1 MATRLRFGYFTLSD
15 NSIGYA
21 ERRKNPNTLIKEV
34 IDQAIASEALGF
46 SSAWLPEHHF
56 GAFGVLPTP
65 AQALTY
71 IAAKT
76 NRIKLAPATVL
87 LPCTQP
93 IRTAEEF
100 ALLDLLSNGR
110 AIFSAGR
117 GYDEREYKGFG
128 IPFEESRTRFD
139 EELLLIRKL
148 WTETNVTWHGK
159 HHTIQDPITIVPRP
173 VQQPHPPVY
182 VACFSEPTMRLAAE
196 QGFNIIF
203 APFAAAMMFGSLA
216 AAVAR
221 FKELAA
227 AAGHPDSTAKCSY
240 FTCIADTP
248 EQKRA
253 AQERLLYYL
262 TNFIPAVPQ
271 DPEKAPPHI
280 RYFVDIADRVK
291 HMRPEDLGERS
302 IVTGSVD
309 EIIRQFE
316 QVEAAGIEEVICYFN
331 FALLSHSETL
341 QQMERFS
348 SEVMPAFASV
358 PAPTVSPVSV

>member
-1 MATRLRFGYFTLSD
+1 
-15 NSIGYA
+15 
-21 ERRKNPNTLIKEV
+21 
-34 IDQAIASEALGF
+34 
-46 SSAWLPEHHF
+46 
-56 GAFGVLPTP
+56 
-65 AQALTY
+65 
-71 IAAKT
+71 
-76 NRIKLAPATVL
+76 
-87 LPCTQP
+87 
-93 IRTAEEF
+93 
-100 ALLDLLSNGR
+100 
-110 AIFSAGR
+110 
-117 GYDEREYKGFG
+117 
-128 IPFEESRTRFD
+128 
-139 EELLLIRKL
+139 
-148 WTETNVTWHGK
+148 
-159 HHTIQDPITIVPRP
+159 

-196 QGFNIIF
+196 EGFNIIF

-221 FKELAA
+221 FKELAR
-227 AAGHPDSTAKCSY
+227 AAGHPNSTARCSY

-280 RYFVDIADRVK
+280 RYFVDIANRVK

-309 EIIRQFE
+309 EIIQQFE

-331 FALLSHSETL
+331 FALLSHTESL

-348 SEVMPAFASV
+348 REVMPAFA
-358 PAPTVSPVSV
+358 PTSTSAARPVAV